1 MSGHQIDDAT
11 YNSQVAAVWK
21 ATLWL
26 SIITIVEVVIALLY
40 IYMFTGFP
48 RWLLNLIFVGASLL
62 KAFFIVA
69 EFMHLKYEK
78 RAFAISLGVPLV
90 FLIWAI
96 IAFAVE
102 GSSWLTMKSAY

>member
-1 MSGHQIDDAT
+1 MAGHQVDDAT

-21 ATLWL
+21 STLWL
-26 SIITIVEVVIALLY
+26 TIITIVEVAIALMYL
-40 IYMFTGFP
+40 YMFSGFP
-48 RWLLNLIFVGASLL
+48 RWLLNLFFVGASVL
-62 KAFFIVA
+62 KAFFIVG

-90 FLIWAI
+90 FLVWAI

-102 GSSWLTMKSAY
+102 GTAWLDMKTPY